1 MVDGMVE
8 IPLRVAL
15 ILVQVNDMGI
25 QVRLLRITTEIGRME
40 MGALNMEEH
49 VLIMAVPMGAGQ
61 TIIVLTTIIGMPIPT
76 IVRQGIA
83 V

>member
-15 ILVQVNDMGI
+15 SLVQVNDMGI

-40 MGALNMEEH
+40 MDVLNMEEH
-49 VLIMAVPMGAGQ
+49 VLIMAVPMGADQ
-61 TIIVLTTIIGMPIPT
+61 TIIVLTIIIGMPIPT

>member
-1 MVDGMVE
+1 MVE

-15 ILVQVNDMGI
+15 SLIQVNDMGI

-40 MGALNMEEH
+40 MDALNIIMEEH
-49 VLIMAVPMGAGQ
+49 VLIMAVPMGADQ
-61 TIIVLTTIIGMPIPT
+61 TMIVLTTIIGMPIPT

>member
-8 IPLRVAL
+8 FPLRVAL
-15 ILVQVNDMGI
+15 SLVQVNDMGI

-40 MGALNMEEH
+40 MDALNMEEH
-49 VLIMAVPMGAGQ
+49 VLIMAVPMGADQ

>member
-15 ILVQVNDMGI
+15 SLIQVNDMGI

-40 MGALNMEEH
+40 MDALNMEEH
-49 VLIMAVPMGAGQ
+49 VLIMAVPMGADQ

>member
-15 ILVQVNDMGI
+15 SLVQVNDMGI

-40 MGALNMEEH
+40 MDALNMEEH
-49 VLIMAVPMGAGQ
+49 VLIMAVPMGADQ